1 MSACPRCGSVLEP
14 GQEYCLGCG
23 ARLPGRGGPAGSRPI
38 AGWALRAVAAL
49 AVAIA
54 GAALAIAAGA
64 ERSGS
69 AQVVTATGGFI
80 TVPATA
86 TLPSEVPTA
95 GATGW
100 PSAEDGWTIVL
111 ASFPQAEGR
120 RAAALKAR
128 EARRRGL
135 RRVGVLDSSSYASLR
150 PGYWVVFTG
159 IYTSEAEA
167 TSELQRAR
175 RVARAADVRRIVR

>member
-1 MSACPRCGSVLEP
+1 VATCPRCGTPLEP

-23 ARLPGRGGPAGSRPI
+23 SRLPGRGMRPG
-38 AGWALRAVAAL
+38 AGWALRALAAL
-49 AVAIA
+49 GVAVA
-54 GAALAIAAGA
+54 GAALAIAAG
-64 ERSGS
+64 EGSSGS
-69 AQVVTATGGFI
+69 SRVATATGGFI
-80 TVPATA
+80 TVPTA
-86 TLPSEVPTA
+86 STLPAETPSAGTA
-95 GATGW
+95 GW

-111 ASFPQAEGR
+111 ATFPQAEGR
-120 RAAALKAR
+120 RGAALKAR

-167 TSELQRAR
+167 TSDLERAR
-175 RVARAADVRRIVR
+175 RVARTADVRRIVR

>member
-1 MSACPRCGSVLEP
+1 VSTCPRCGTSLEP

-23 ARLPGRGGPAGSRPI
+23 SRLPGRGLPAGERPTT
-38 AGWALRAVAAL
+38 GWVLRALAAL
-49 AVAIA
+49 AVAA
-54 GAALAIAAGA
+54 GGAALAIAAGDG
-64 ERSGS
+64 RSGG

-80 TVPATA
+80 TVPTA
-86 TLPSEVPTA
+86 STLPSETPSA
-95 GATGW
+95 GAAGW

-159 IYTSEAEA
+159 IYTSEPEA
-167 TSELQRAR
+167 TSDLERAR
-175 RVARAADVRRIVR
+175 RVARTADVRRIVR

>member
-1 MSACPRCGSVLEP
+1 MSACPRCETPVEA

-23 ARLPGRGGPAGSRPI
+23 SRLPGRGAPPGARPAE
-38 AGWALRAVAAL
+38 WALRALAALGVAVAGAVL
-49 AVAIA
+49 AVAA
-54 GAALAIAAGA
+54 GG
-64 ERSGS
+64 ERSDG
-69 AQVVTATGGFI
+69 AQVVTATGGFV
-80 TVPATA
+80 TVPTMG
-86 TLPSEVPTA
+86 TLPSEVPSE

-111 ASFPQAEGR
+111 GSFPQAEGR
-120 RAAALKAR
+120 RAAALQAR

-150 PGYWVVFTG
+150 PGYWIVFTG

-167 TSELQRAR
+167 TSDLARAR
-175 RVARAADVRRIVR
+175 RVVGTADVRRIVR